1 MPSAVSGDTIP
12 FLDARARVLVRGED
26 TDGRFDLVEISD
38 IPAGSSPPLHVHHG
52 HEEGFYVLEGSVTL
66 FVPGDSVELGPG
78 DFFAAPR
85 GVPHTYR
92 VGETDARW
100 LCTSS
105 PAGMARFVASVGDL
119 ADTDP
124 ETVARH
130 AAEIDVEILG
140 PPGAM
145 PS

>member
-1 MPSAVSGDTIP
+1 MPTAVSADTIP

-26 TDGRFDLVEISD
+26 TDGRFDLVEISG
-38 IPAGSSPPLHVHHG
+38 IPAGSSPPLHVHHA
-52 HEEGFYVLEGSVTL
+52 HEEGFFVLEGSVTL
-66 FVPGDSVELGPG
+66 FVPGGSVELATG
-78 DFFAAPR
+78 DFFVAPR

-92 VGETDARW
+92 VGDTDARW

-105 PAGMARFVASVGDL
+105 PAGMARFVASVGDI

-124 ETVARH
+124 ETVAKV

-145 PS
+145 P

>member
-1 MPSAVSGDTIP
+1 MPSAVSADTIP

-26 TDGRFDLVEISD
+26 TGGRFDLVEMSAV
-38 IPAGSSPPLHVHHG
+38 PAGSSPPLHVHHT
-52 HEEGFYVLEGSVTL
+52 HDEGFYVLDGSVTL
-66 FVPGDSVELGPG
+66 HVPGDAVELRAG
-78 DFFAAPR
+78 DFFVAPR
-85 GVPHTYR
+85 GVPHTYV
-92 VGETDARW
+92 VGDTDARW

-105 PAGMARFVASVGDL
+105 PAGLATFVASVGDI

-145 PS
+145 P